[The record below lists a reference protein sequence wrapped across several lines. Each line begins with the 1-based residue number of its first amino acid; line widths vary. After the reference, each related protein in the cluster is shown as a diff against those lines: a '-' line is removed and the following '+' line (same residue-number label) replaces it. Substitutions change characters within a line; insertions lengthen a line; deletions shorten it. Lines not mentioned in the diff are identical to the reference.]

1 MASLGQ
7 ELKRE
12 RELRGIS
19 LSEISDSTKISL
31 RYLRALENDELDILP
46 GQFFTK
52 GIIRAYA
59 KCLGLEEE
67 SVLNKYYEDILL
79 REQILDKEKRRKER
93 DSGETSRK
101 TTRMLPYGLVLIILI
116 FLIVSVFV
124 LTPKRPSSLE
134 ETFIP
139 SSSLPPGL
147 PHSPQAFQE
156 ETFLDDKIHLDI
168 FFKEKTWIQVY
179 ADGELKLD
187 GVRSPGEKIEVRASE
202 ELLIHLGNAGGITYS
217 LNNKAG
223 KPLGS
228 SGAVVKNIKITPD
241 NLQEFYGQ
249 EELEEI
255 TKT

>member
-1 MASLGQ
+1 M
-7 ELKRE
+7 
-12 RELRGIS
+12 
-19 LSEISDSTKISL
+19 
-31 RYLRALENDELDILP
+31 DILP

-59 KCLGLEEE
+59 KFLGLEEE

-79 REQILDKEKRRKER
+79 REQILDKEKKRKER

-101 TTRMLPYGLVLIILI
+101 TTRMLPYGLALIILI
-116 FLIVSVFV
+116 FVVISVFI
-124 LTPKRPSSLE
+124 LMPKRSSSLE

-139 SSSLPPGL
+139 SSSLSSGI
-147 PHSPQAFQE
+147 PHSPPAFQQE
-156 ETFLDDKIHLDI
+156 AFLGVKIHLDI

-187 GVRSPGEKIEVRASE
+187 GLKNPGERIKLRASE
-202 ELLIHLGNAGGITYS
+202 ELLIHLGNAGGIIYS

-228 SGAVVKNIKITPD
+228 SGAVVKNIKITLE
-241 NLQEFYGQ
+241 NLQEFYAQ
-249 EELEEI
+249 EEELEEMAR
-255 TKT
+255 T